1 MPSKVQ
7 FGNKTV
13 LEPGAYTRVIGG
25 VTEAPESSSLGTVLI
40 IDTGLGAT
48 WGGGSGINGA
58 LNQGLSSV
66 YEFDSLRDFQRWMRG
81 GILWDVAQYI
91 FKPVI
96 AQRGAQKLLFASAKT
111 TIQASL
117 SKTLTNGTIAVK
129 TVAEGVGANGTIVS
143 THLDTGF
150 AAKMI
155 AGTADSAKF
164 VWQGWVGTY
173 RGADGAGVPL
183 NDTLAANSAPELVVQ
198 SPEVANLTELAAW
211 MEEDA
216 VFQQWFRLDAIS
228 ALTGLGVLVSGDLTT
243 YALSAFSGATETYN
257 TGDLDDLLET
267 IGEVDYTF
275 ILCDKYGVA
284 DGVDTEN
291 TKIFTHITTEA
302 VYEKFMIVG
311 GGADATE
318 FDQSSNS
325 SIAMARYF
333 NSPKVYIPHGN
344 IKKIRSGGGYRTYP
358 TIYLAA
364 QIAGRLAGL
373 EPQVPATWKPI
384 SVDGVVHELTLKQR
398 EKALLGGVLHL
409 KKVQGQWVV
418 NQEINTM
425 QKNNQMIY
433 PDGTSPE
440 GSIMRIASLLN
451 KELKLNAERQ
461 FVGQNVASAS
471 PADVKSF
478 VEGYLIS
485 RTAKTNS
492 DNLILNFL
500 NVSVTYNNGD
510 YSISYGFTPNGPVNR
525 LFITGIMLNINVSA

>member
-7 FGNKTV
+7 FGNKSV

-25 VTEAPESSSLGTVLI
+25 VTEAPESSSLGTVII

-48 WGGGSGINGA
+48 WGGGAGINGA
-58 LNQGLSSV
+58 LTQGLGSV
-66 YEFDSLRDFQRWMRG
+66 YEFDSLRDFQKWMRG

-96 AQRGAQKLLFASAKT
+96 AQRGAQKLLFVSAKT
-111 TIQASL
+111 TTQATL
-117 SKTLTNGTIAVK
+117 SKTLTNGTISVK
-129 TVAEGVGANGTIVS
+129 TVAEGTGANGTITS

-150 AAKMI
+150 AAKLV
-155 AGTADSAKF
+155 AGTADTAKF
-164 VWQGWVGTY
+164 VWQGWVGTF
-173 RGADGAGVPL
+173 RGVDNDNVPL
-183 NDTLAANSAPELVVQ
+183 NDIAVASTVPELVIQ
-198 SPEVANLTELAAW
+198 SPEVANITELADW
-211 MEEDA
+211 MANDFA
-216 VFQQWFRLDAIS
+216 FQQWFRLNTFTAT
-228 ALTGLGVLVSGDLTT
+228 TGLGNLVSGDLTT
-243 YALSAFSGATETYN
+243 YSLSAFTGATETYN
-257 TGDLDDLLET
+257 STDLDDVLET

-284 DGVDTEN
+284 DGIDTEN

-311 GGADATE
+311 GGKDATE
-318 FDQSSNS
+318 FDQSADS
-325 SIAMARYF
+325 SMAMARYY
-333 NSPKVYIPHGN
+333 NSAKVFVPHGD
-344 IKKIRSGGGYRTYP
+344 IKKVRSGGGFRTYP

-398 EKALLGGVLHL
+398 EKALIGGVMHL
-409 KKVQGQWVV
+409 KKVQGQWVI

-461 FVGQNVASAS
+461 FVGQNVAQAS
-471 PADVKSF
+471 PADVKTF
-478 VEGYLIS
+478 VESYLIL

-492 DNLILNFL
+492 DNLILNFV
-500 NVSVTYNNGD
+500 NVSVTYSNGD
-510 YSISYGFTPNGPVNR
+510 YTISYGFTPNGPVNR

>member
-1 MPSKVQ
+1 MPSKIQ
-7 FGNKTV
+7 FGNRSV
-13 LEPGAYTRVIGG
+13 IEPGAYARVIGG
-25 VTEAPESSSLGTVLI
+25 VTEAPQASSLGTVLI
-40 IDTGLGAT
+40 IDNGLGAG
-48 WGGGSGINGA
+48 WGGGSGVNGA
-58 LNQGLSSV
+58 LEKDLSAL

-81 GILWDVAQYI
+81 GLLWDVAQYI

-96 AQRGAQKLLFASAKT
+96 AQRGAQKLLFIAAKT
-111 TIQASL
+111 TTQATL
-117 SKTLTNGTIAVK
+117 AKTLVNGTISVK
-129 TVAEGVGANGTIVS
+129 TVAEGIGANGTITS

-150 AAKMI
+150 AAKLV
-155 AGTADSAKF
+155 AGVADTSKF

-173 RGADGAGVPL
+173 RGADANGVPL
-183 NDTLAANSAPELVVQ
+183 NEIAVAATIPELVVQ
-198 SPEVANLTELAAW
+198 SPEVANITELAAW
-211 MEEDA
+211 MSEDV
-216 VFQQWFRLDAIS
+216 VFQQWFQLNTFTAT
-228 ALTGLGVLVSGDLTT
+228 TGLGLLVAGDITT
-243 YALSAFSGATETYN
+243 YSLSPFTGATETYN
-257 TGDLDDLLET
+257 ATDLDDVLEA

-275 ILCDKYGVA
+275 ILCDKYGVTN
-284 DGVDTEN
+284 GIGSEN

-302 VYEKFMIVG
+302 VYDKFMIVG
-311 GGADATE
+311 GGKDSTE
-318 FDQSSNS
+318 FDQASNS
-325 SIAMARYF
+325 SMAVARYF
-333 NSPKVYIPHGN
+333 NSSKVFVPHGD
-344 IKKIRSGGGYRTYP
+344 IKKVRSSGGYRTYP

-373 EPQVPATWKPI
+373 DAQVPATWKSI
-384 SVDGVVHELTLKQR
+384 SVDAVVHELTLKQR

-409 KKVQGQWVV
+409 KKVQGQWVI

-471 PADVKSF
+471 PADVKTF
-478 VEGYLIS
+478 VESYLIS

-492 DNLILNFL
+492 DNLILNFA
-500 NVSVTYNNGD
+500 NVSVTYSNGD